1 MTEQLGIDLPDA
13 DYDQSVDSDLCDD
26 PDKCPIAACGC
37 RRVMRG
43 RITTRA
49 RHESWQDSNNW
60 RN

>member
-37 RRVMRG
+37 RWLQTG
-43 RITTRA
+43 DAWAETTRA
-49 RHESWQDSNNW
+49 RHESWRDSNN
-60 RN
+60 